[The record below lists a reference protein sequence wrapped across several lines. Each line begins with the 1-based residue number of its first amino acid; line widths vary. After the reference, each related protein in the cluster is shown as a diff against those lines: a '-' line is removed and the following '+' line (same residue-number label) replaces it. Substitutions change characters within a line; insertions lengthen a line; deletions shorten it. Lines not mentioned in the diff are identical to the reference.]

1 MINTTTSSCAPNVV
15 KAPWFFLLLLAMSQ
29 STNHAISTKPTTQ
42 TVGGVSSHLKG
53 EVFEESIQVHLE
65 VLGEKKRQTNDHAP
79 CRKLLS
85 SKDSPGS
92 ETSTIIQGTEGT
104 RPSSGGSIKRTLE
117 YPPWMDGTEAY
128 HSSKIKILEVSPC
141 SLNETAQPDD
151 GTANYDGRENLQSGS
166 PNAGRLLLES
176 DEEAV
181 PQGCKIRLVR
191 KQMVR
196 EKLLVLREKWK
207 HGKIK
212 VYVQHMN
219 KGGGTTLCDFF
230 GRSAL
235 RVPRKSNC
243 NGDPSFALYTR
254 GDAFHVKEL
263 YETMPYQ
270 VFFNEGPMFQQP
282 LDTRHFVFVTSIR
295 KPEYRVVSQLLH
307 HWEGR
312 YHFFPNQTVNGLG
325 TLLERYI
332 NHRFL
337 EGKPSIYTQNM
348 QTVQLLGEGKPD
360 NFSAAYNQAIS
371 RLFEFAITIPTDK
384 MKEGLE
390 NLGKLF
396 YPSMPRVQQND
407 QKNVHN
413 AAQQIESLLHDS
425 PEILAY
431 LKEQNLYDQCLY
443 HQANALHRVQTE
455 VLREL
460 SFD

>member
-1 MINTTTSSCAPNVV
+1 MINTTKNSCIPDMMQAS
-15 KAPWFFLLLLAMSQ
+15 WFFLLLLAMSQ
-29 STNHAISTKPTTQ
+29 STSHDIPTQSTTQ
-42 TVGGVSSHLKG
+42 TLSGVSSKLT
-53 EVFEESIQVHLE
+53 EDVFEESTHLHSK
-65 VLGEKKRQTNDHAP
+65 VIGEMKQQRNDHVR

-85 SKDSPGS
+85 SKDSPGP
-92 ETSTIIQGTEGT
+92 ETSTIIQGTKGK
-104 RPSSGGSIKRTLE
+104 RPYSQGSIKRILE
-117 YPPWMDGTEAY
+117 CPPWVDRTEAY
-128 HSSKIKILEVSPC
+128 HSSKVGVLEVLPC
-141 SLNETAQPDD
+141 SQNETTSPDG
-151 GTANYDGRENLQSGS
+151 GTANYDEREKLQSRF
-166 PNAGRLLLES
+166 PNAGRLLS
-176 DEEAV
+176 DSEQEAI
-181 PQGCKIRLVR
+181 PQECKIRPVR
-191 KQMVR
+191 EQMVR

-207 HGKIK
+207 HGTIK

-230 GRSAL
+230 SRSAL

-243 NGDPSFALYTR
+243 NGDPSFSPYTR
-254 GDAFHVKEL
+254 GDAHHVKEL

-295 KPEYRVVSQLLH
+295 KPEFRVVSQLLH
-307 HWEGR
+307 HWQGK
-312 YHFFPNQTVNGLG
+312 YHLFPNQSVNGLG

-332 NHRFL
+332 NHGSL
-337 EGKPSIYTQNM
+337 EGKPSIYTENM
-348 QTVQLLGEGKPD
+348 QTVQLLGKREPD
-360 NFSAAYNQAIS
+360 DFSAAYNQAVN

-396 YPSMPRVQQND
+396 YPSMPRRQQNN

-413 AAQQIESLLHDS
+413 AAQQIEFLLDGS
-425 PEILAY
+425 PEILAR

-443 HQANALHRVQTE
+443 HQANALHRVQTK